1 VRSVYTLQGMFGLTW
16 PGSFPFDRLVGSEV
30 IDRPSSLCGM
40 RYRKFVAAGD
50 TFVSWFRRG
59 SRRGSF

>member
-1 VRSVYTLQGMFGLTW
+1 MFGLTW

-40 RYRKFVAAGD
+40 RCRKFVAAED
-50 TFVSWFRRG
+50 TFVSWLRQG

>member
-1 VRSVYTLQGMFGLTW
+1 MFGLTW

-30 IDRPSSLCGM
+30 IDRPSRLCGM

-50 TFVSWFRRG
+50 TFVSLLRRG